1 MREDEMARGRLSR
14 RGFLNLVGRAGGS
27 AALYQTMAAMGLL
40 RVPETYAGP
49 PSLARGLGAG
59 KRVVILG
66 AGIAGLTA
74 ALELSRAGFACTIL
88 ETRDRAGGR
97 SWTLRRGDVVRE
109 TDSRQRCGFEAGAEM
124 YANMGPARIPQHH
137 QALLGYCR
145 ELGVALQPMVN
156 DNRNAYLQSD
166 KAFGG
171 RRVRAREFISA
182 SRGWI
187 AELLAKAVSQH
198 ALDEALTAEDQKS
211 FLGMLR
217 GFGALDREYQFKGS
231 SRLGYSE
238 TPGAGLQVG
247 TPMQP
252 LERAELLK
260 PVFAYF
266 QLNWA
271 ELIDFAPTM
280 LQPVGGMDRI
290 AAAFERRLHGLI
302 RYGAKVREI
311 RREGQGVRVTYRDR
325 RGGAA
330 RSLAGDYCL
339 CTIPLSVLAGVP
351 ADFSPEYSKAIAAPA
366 YAKVVKIAFQANSR
380 FWEEDDQIYGGISWT
395 ERDITQV
402 WYPSTGFH
410 GAKGVLLGAYI
421 WSDAIAERVG
431 RLAPAERLVR
441 AVQDGGRLHERYAEH
456 LAHGISVAWHKVPE
470 NRGAWVDWSPET
482 RKSAYETL
490 LRPDGP
496 IYLAGEHLS
505 YVTAWQEGAVLSA
518 QAAVTAIAERVRS
531 ARA

>member
-1 MREDEMARGRLSR
+1 MRRLSR
-14 RGFLNLVGRAGGS
+14 RSFLNLVGRAGGS

-40 RVPETYAGP
+40 RVPTAYAGP
-49 PSLARGLGAG
+49 PSLPRGLGAG
-59 KRVVILG
+59 RHVVILG

-74 ALELSRAGFACTIL
+74 ALELTRAGFGCTIL
-88 ETRDRAGGR
+88 ETRRRAGGR
-97 SWTLRRGDVVRE
+97 SWTLRRGDLVRE
-109 TDSRQRCGFEAGAEM
+109 VDSRQRCGFDAGDEM

-145 ELGVALQPMVN
+145 ELGVALEPRVN

-166 KAFGG
+166 QAFGG
-171 RRVRAREFISA
+171 RRVRAREFIGA
-182 SRGWI
+182 SRGYI

-198 ALDEALTAEDQKS
+198 ALDEALTPEDQQS
-211 FLGMLR
+211 FLRMLR
-217 GFGALDREYQFKGS
+217 NFGALDPEYRFTGS

-238 TPGAGLQVG
+238 TPGAGLQRG
-247 TPMQP
+247 TSMKP

-266 QLNWA
+266 QLNWS

-290 AAAFERRLHGLI
+290 AAAFERRVHGMI
-302 RYGAKVREI
+302 RYGVEVREI
-311 RREGQGVRVTYRDR
+311 RRDREGVRVIYRDR
-325 RGGAA
+325 RGAV
-330 RSLAGDYCL
+330 RSVAGDYCL
-339 CTIPLSVLAGVP
+339 CTIPLPVLAGIP
-351 ADFSPEYSKAIAAPA
+351 ADVSPEFARAIATPAYGKAI
-366 YAKVVKIAFQANSR
+366 KIAFQANRR

-410 GAKGVLLGAYI
+410 GRKGVLLGAFI
-421 WSDAIAERVG
+421 WSDDIAERVG
-431 RLAPAERLVR
+431 ALAPAERLAR
-441 AVQDGGRLHERYAEH
+441 AVQDGARLHEHYAEH
-456 LAHGISVAWHKVPE
+456 LTHGISVAWHKVPE
-470 NRGAWVDWSPET
+470 NLGAWVEWTRET
-482 RKSAYETL
+482 RAAAYETL

-496 IYLAGEHLS
+496 IHLAGEHLS

-518 QAAVTAIAERVRS
+518 QAAVTAIAEQVKSR
-531 ARA
+531 RA

>member
-1 MREDEMARGRLSR
+1 MPRPQLSR
-14 RGFLNLVGRAGGS
+14 RSFLNLVGRAGGS

-40 RVPETYAGP
+40 AVPAAYAGP
-49 PSLARGLGAG
+49 RSLPRGLGAG
-59 KRVVILG
+59 THVVILG

-74 ALELSRAGFACTIL
+74 AFELTRAGFGCTIL

-97 SWTLRRGDVVRE
+97 SWTVRGGDVLRE
-109 TDSRQRCGFEAGAEM
+109 TDSRQRCGFEAGDEM

-166 KAFGG
+166 QAFGG
-171 RRVRAREFISA
+171 RRVRAREFIGA
-182 SRGWI
+182 SRGYI
-187 AELLAKAVSQH
+187 AELLAKAVNGH
-198 ALDEALTAEDQKS
+198 ALDETLTPEDQKS
-211 FLGMLR
+211 FLAMLR
-217 GFGALDREYQFKGS
+217 SFGALDRDYRFTGS

-238 TPGAGLQVG
+238 TPGAGARPGVR
-247 TPMQP
+247 MQP

-271 ELIDFAPTM
+271 EQIDFAPTM

-290 AAAFERRLHGLI
+290 AVAFEKRLHGMI
-302 RYGAKVREI
+302 RYGAEVREI
-311 RREGQGVRVTYRDR
+311 RREREGVRVLYRDQ
-325 RGGAA
+325 RGGAV
-330 RSLAGDYCL
+330 RSIAGDYCL
-339 CTIPLSVLAGVP
+339 CTIPLPVLAGIP
-351 ADFSPEYSKAIAAPA
+351 ADVSPEFRAAVAAPD
-366 YAKVVKIAFQANSR
+366 YAKVVKIAFQANRR

-395 ERDITQV
+395 EQDITQV

-410 GAKGVLLGAYI
+410 ARKGVLLGAYI
-421 WSDAIAERVG
+421 WSDDIAERVG
-431 RLAPAERLVR
+431 ALAPAERLAL
-441 AVQDGGRLHERYAEH
+441 AVENGERLHAGYAKG
-456 LAHGISVAWHKVPE
+456 LTHGISVAWHKLPE
-470 NRGAWVDWSPET
+470 NLGAWADWSPET

-490 LRPDGP
+490 CRPDGP
-496 IYLAGEHLS
+496 IHLAGEHLS
-505 YVTAWQEGAVLSA
+505 YVTGWQEGAVLSA

-531 ARA
+531 RRA

>member
-1 MREDEMARGRLSR
+1 
-14 RGFLNLVGRAGGS
+14 VP
-27 AALYQTMAAMGLL
+27 AA
-40 RVPETYAGP
+40 YAGP
-49 PSLARGLGAG
+49 PSLPRGLGAG
-59 KRVVILG
+59 RHVVILG

-74 ALELSRAGFACTIL
+74 ALELQRAGFGCTIL

-97 SWTLRRGDVVRE
+97 SWTLRRGDLVRE
-109 TDSRQRCGFEAGAEM
+109 VDSRQRCGFEAGEEM

-145 ELGVALQPMVN
+145 ELGVALQPRVN

-171 RRVRAREFISA
+171 RRVRAREFIGA
-182 SRGWI
+182 SRGYI
-187 AELLAKAVSQH
+187 AELLAKAVNGH
-198 ALDEALTAEDQKS
+198 ALDEALTPEDQQS
-211 FLGMLR
+211 FLRMLR
-217 GFGALDREYQFKGS
+217 NFGALDSEYQFKGS

-238 TPGAGLQVG
+238 TPGAGAHPGV
-247 TPMQP
+247 TVQP

-266 QLNWA
+266 QLNWS
-271 ELIDFAPTM
+271 EFIDFAPTM

-290 AAAFERRLHGLI
+290 AAAFEKRLHGMI
-302 RYGAKVREI
+302 RYGAEVREI
-311 RREGQGVRVTYRDR
+311 RREHEGVRAVYRDR
-325 RGGAA
+325 RSGAL
-330 RSLAGDYCL
+330 RSVAGDYCV
-339 CTIPLSVLAGVP
+339 CTIPLPVLAGVP
-351 ADFSPEYSKAIAAPA
+351 ADFSPEFARAIATPAYGKAI
-366 YAKVVKIAFQANSR
+366 KIAFQANRR

-395 ERDITQV
+395 EQDITQV

-410 GAKGVLLGAYI
+410 DAKGVLLGAFI
-421 WSDAIAERVG
+421 WSDEIAERVG
-431 RLAPAERLVR
+431 RLTPAERLAR
-441 AVQDGGRLHERYAEH
+441 AVQDGARLHERYAEH

-470 NRGAWVDWSPET
+470 NLGAWVEWSPET

-490 LRPDGP
+490 CRPDGP
-496 IYLAGEHLS
+496 IHLAGEHLS

-531 ARA
+531 RRA

>member
-1 MREDEMARGRLSR
+1 MARVSR

-40 RVPETYAGP
+40 RVPAAYAGP
-49 PSLARGLGAG
+49 PNLPRGLGAG
-59 KRVVILG
+59 RHVVILG

-74 ALELSRAGFACTIL
+74 ALELTRAGFRCTIL
-88 ETRDRAGGR
+88 ETRERAGGR

-109 TDSRQRCGFEAGAEM
+109 TDSRQRCGFDTGEEM

-145 ELGVALQPMVN
+145 ELGVALEPRVN

-171 RRVRAREFISA
+171 RRVRAREFIGA
-182 SRGWI
+182 SRGYI

-198 ALDEALTAEDQKS
+198 ALDEALTPEDQQS
-211 FLGMLR
+211 FLRMLR
-217 GFGALDREYQFKGS
+217 NFGALDGDYRFTGS

-238 TPGAGLQVG
+238 TPGAGLQKG
-247 TPMQP
+247 TSMPP
-252 LERAELLK
+252 LERADLLK

-266 QLNWA
+266 QLNWS

-290 AAAFERRLHGLI
+290 AAAFEKRVHGRI
-302 RYGAKVREI
+302 RYGAEVRAI
-311 RREGQGVRVTYRDR
+311 RREREGVRVLYRDR
-325 RGGAA
+325 RGGAL
-330 RSLAGDYCL
+330 RSIAGDYCL
-339 CTIPLSVLAGVP
+339 CTIPLSVLAGIP
-351 ADFSPEYSKAIAAPA
+351 ADVSPDFARAIATPAYGKAI
-366 YAKVVKIAFQANSR
+366 KLAFQAERR

-410 GAKGVLLGAYI
+410 GAKGVLLGAFI
-421 WSDAIAERVG
+421 WSDEIAERVG
-431 RLAPAERLVR
+431 ALKPAERLAR
-441 AVQDGGRLHERYAEH
+441 AVEDGERLHERYGAH
-456 LAHGISVAWHKVPE
+456 LTHGISVAWHKVPE
-470 NRGAWVDWSPET
+470 NLGAWVEWTRET
-482 RKSAYETL
+482 REAAYETL
-490 LRPDGP
+490 CRPDGP
-496 IYLAGEHLS
+496 IHLAGEHLS

-531 ARA
+531 RKA